1 MISDFDVTK
10 VPQNVEVYGFHQ
22 LDPSETTSTIVLENK
37 STMESKTNTLKADA
51 WLVDLTIDP
60 SLPPERMIRHYLSFK
75 VYCS

>member
-37 STMESKTNTLKADA
+37 STMESKNKY
-51 WLVDLTIDP
+51 
-60 SLPPERMIRHYLSFK
+60 SEGRRMVS
-75 VYCS
+75 

>member
-51 WLVDLTIDP
+51 W
-60 SLPPERMIRHYLSFK
+60 
-75 VYCS
+75 